1 MKSAKEWTK
10 LMRDDVDMRLA
21 RRERPEDIDGMIER
35 WLLTIQADAAADMR
49 ERAAK
54 RLSKAAKFEE
64 ENGNQFPD
72 QLEVHMHAVAVLK
85 TVAVDVRALPLEES

>member
-1 MKSAKEWTK
+1 MKSKREWFDYFRTQFDIPGGEY
-10 LMRDDVDMRLA
+10 MRASLQAMFAAV
-21 RRERPEDIDGMIER
+21 
-35 WLLTIQADAAADMR
+35 QADAAADMR